1 MKRSVLKK
9 GKKGLFLCFDWVL
22 YLISYILVFL
32 LVSSLFDSFYIDL
45 SHPYIYGAVA
55 VLIIVLLN
63 KTIKPLLVT
72 LTIPITGLT
81 LGLFYPCINLF
92 ILKLTD
98 WILGSHFNLENI
110 WVAFVIAI
118 LISVMNALVDF
129 FFLKPI
135 IRKVHTYE

>member
-1 MKRSVLKK
+1 MESNMLKK
-9 GKKGLFLCFDWVL
+9 GKKGLFLFFDWFL
-22 YLISYILVFL
+22 YLVSYTLIFL
-32 LVSSLFDSFYIDL
+32 LVSSFFHSFYIDL
-45 SHPYIYGAVA
+45 SHPYIYGVLAVI
-55 VLIIVLLN
+55 IIVILN

-81 LGLFYPCINLF
+81 LGLFDACINLF

-98 WILGSHFNLENI
+98 WILGSHFNLEDI
-110 WVAFVIAI
+110 WVAFFIAI
-118 LISVMNALVDF
+118 LISVMNTLMDY